1 MLTKGVATAMTTFVD
16 CASQATFGIISGH
29 IVAKGER
36 VLQQADGDLIEKICL
51 DNDQRAFE
59 TLYDRYDNLVF
70 SVSARMLGRDLA
82 SEMLQEI
89 FLLVWR
95 KACDFESKR
104 GSFKSWLM
112 QITRNRSIDELR
124 RMPPTV
130 SAPADEEN
138 EWFDMLV
145 DDAPNPEEQAFEDDR
160 AAQVRGALTELPK
173 EQREVILLAYFKGF
187 SQSQIATKLNLPL
200 GTVKKRVR
208 LGMQKLKVSLMKEHA
223 YEL

>member
-1 MLTKGVATAMTTFVD
+1 MEASVNWVDRERFRIIFGYSQTKGEGAV
-16 CASQATFGIISGH
+16 
-29 IVAKGER
+29 
-36 VLQQADGDLIEKICL
+36 QQADGDLIEKVCR

-70 SVSARMLGRDLA
+70 SVSARMLGRDVA
-82 SEMLQEI
+82 AEMLQEI

-95 KACDFESKR
+95 KACDFQSAR

-130 SAPADEEN
+130 SPPAEEEN
-138 EWFDMLV
+138 QWFDTLA
-145 DDAPNPEEQAFEDDR
+145 DDAPSPEEQAHADDR
-160 AAQVRGALTELPK
+160 ALQVRGALSELPK
-173 EQREVILLAYFKGF
+173 EQREVLLLAYFKGF
-187 SQSQIATKLNLPL
+187 SQSQIAQKLDIPL

-208 LGMQKLKVSLMKEHA
+208 LGMQKLKVALTEEPA

>member
-1 MLTKGVATAMTTFVD
+1 MKEVSIAMASIVD
-16 CASQATFGIISGH
+16 CASPNALGILSRH
-29 IVAKGER
+29 VKPKGEQA
-36 VLQQADGDLIEKICL
+36 LQQADGDLIEMVCQ
-51 DNDQRAFE
+51 DSDQRAFE
-59 TLYDRYDNLVF
+59 TLYNRYDNLVF

-82 SEMLQEI
+82 SEILQEV

-95 KACDFESKR
+95 KACNFEGSR

-130 SAPADEEN
+130 GAPAEDET

-145 DDAPNPEEQAFEDDR
+145 DDAPSPEDQAFEDDR

-187 SQSQIATKLNLPL
+187 SQSQIAKKLDLPL

-208 LGMQKLKVSLMKEHA
+208 LGMQKLKVSLTKEHA